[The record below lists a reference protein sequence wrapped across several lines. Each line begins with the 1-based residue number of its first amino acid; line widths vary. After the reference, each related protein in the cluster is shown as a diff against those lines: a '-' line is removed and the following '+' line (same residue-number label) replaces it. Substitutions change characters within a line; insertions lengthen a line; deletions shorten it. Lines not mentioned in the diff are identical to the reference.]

1 MDILEIE
8 RLFQSAETLH
18 KVFDEIKEDFEK
30 VDYYMGLMKNNIT
43 DNPEECK
50 KAINT
55 LTGVYMRL
63 KTVSAI
69 AESEKRNRELKAYS
83 KIKIETVKDGGKFTS
98 AVADREASKNVA
110 DYRRI
115 RNIIQGYVDASKNGI
130 SSLQSILKYLTE
142 EIKLNRGQR

>member
-1 MDILEIE
+1 MNILEIE
-8 RLFQSAETLH
+8 KLFQNEETLP
-18 KVFDEIKEDFEK
+18 KVFDEIKEDFDK

-55 LTGVYMRL
+55 LTGVYMKL

-83 KIKIETVKDGGKFTS
+83 KIKIETVKEGGKFTS

-115 RNIIQGYVDASKNGI
+115 RNIVNGYVDASKNGI
-130 SSLQSILKYLTE
+130 SSLQSILKFLNE
-142 EIKLNRGQR
+142 EIKLNRGKS